1 VARARTLVLKTQ
13 VEVTGADKLNN
24 LGKKMQTVGRNL
36 TVGVTLPL
44 VAAGGAL
51 VAMAEEAARA
61 DAELKRTFDSMG
73 AGAFTT
79 VDALKQTQKQ
89 LQSTTTF
96 ADEEISHLQSV
107 LLTFGNVTGDAFD
120 RATEAALDMSALLG
134 QDLQTSAIQLGKAL
148 NDPIT
153 GLAALRRVGVS
164 FTEQQKDQIK
174 VMTEAGDVAA
184 AQGIILSEVER
195 QFGGAAEALAETAGG
210 QLKQA
215 LNELSDAGEEFGAII
230 APVLADVAGSVTDLA
245 RELKKLSPETKEF
258 IIKLGLILAAAGPV
272 LVVVGGIARAVGTL
286 APFAAR
292 LSKFAPLLTAL
303 AAAARLASGDVKD
316 LGNNLGDFLLEQAA
330 GFDPFGIIGGIQTA
344 ATNLEADLIEPV
356 HDAGL
361 EWAESW
367 AAIQDSAFD
376 GTLDT
381 ADAIADGTALIE
393 EEMEALADAVSPG
406 QLADSIRAGIG
417 DYNNALEELADA
429 TVTNINDL
437 ESRAQIE
444 ASLASKTLT
453 DALNS
458 DSTRTR
464 LQALELVNDLVADY
478 ELIAPGALDAGTLV
492 NPALTEGLYSNLGL
506 VTGAANSIAATVE
519 APLAGMNAYPWGFQI
534 GDSLA
539 RGMWD
544 SMHLISNAAYEM
556 ANRVSR
562 SVRIESEP
570 PDPNSPLHGITKWG
584 GNLVKTY
591 ADSML
596 HALPSMAGATTALA
610 RAGVIGGSAMSPT
623 ALAGGSGSSTV
634 INNFYLQWDGE
645 SPKGRDEAEIIA
657 NLRRLLP
664 IIDGKLAAGY

>member
-73 AGAFTT
+73 AAAFTT
-79 VDALKQTQKQ
+79 VDALKATQKE

-134 QDLQTSAIQLGKAL
+134 QDLQASAIQLGKAL

-153 GLAALRRVGVS
+153 GLTALRRVGVS

-195 QFGGAAEALAETAGG
+195 QFGGAAEALAQTAGG

-215 LNELSDAGEEFGAII
+215 LNELGDAGEEFGAVLL
-230 APVLADVAGSVTDLA
+230 PVLADVARGVAQFAKALQ
-245 RELKKLSPETKEF
+245 RLSPEQRQLIVQF
-258 IIKLGLILAAAGPV
+258 GLVAAAAGPV
-272 LVVVGGIARAVGTL
+272 LLVLGNLVRLATTL
-286 APFAAR
+286 APLLGR
-292 LSKFAPLLTAL
+292 LSKLTSVLLAIGPAAKL
-303 AAAARLASGDVKD
+303 AQGD
-316 LGNNLGDFLLEQAA
+316 LESLLDVSVA
-330 GFDPFGIIGGIQTA
+330 FDPFGTITGLETIADRLENDLA
-344 ATNLEADLIEPV
+344 APV
-356 HDAGL
+356 HDAAIT
-361 EWAESW
+361 WAESW
-367 AAIQDSAFD
+367 AEIQDSAFD

-381 ADAIADGTALIE
+381 ADAIANGASVIE
-393 EEMEALADAVSPG
+393 DEMEALADAVSPG

-464 LQALELVNDLVADY
+464 LQALDLVNDLVADY
-478 ELIAPGALDAGTLV
+478 ELIAPGALDAGELV
-492 NPALTEGLYSNLGL
+492 NPNLTTGLYSNLAL
-506 VTGAANSIAATVE
+506 VTTAADDIAAEVE

-544 SMHLISNAAYEM
+544 SMHLISDAAYEM

-596 HALPSMAGATTALA
+596 HALPSMTGATTALA
-610 RAGVIGGSAMSPT
+610 RAGVISGSAMSPT

-634 INNFYLQWDGE
+634 INNYYLQWDGE
-645 SPKGRDEAEIIA
+645 PPKGRSEAEIIA
-657 NLRRLLP
+657 NLQRMSPLVS
-664 IIDGKLAAGY
+664 GGLAVS